1 MYLYHQA
8 YWQDGYN
15 LEEPDNLQAI
25 LNKTSLSE
33 LNAQKM
39 ALDSL
44 NSQQLKAN
52 TEEAA
57 SRGAFGV
64 PR

>member
-1 MYLYHQA
+1 MSV
-8 YWQDGYN
+8 
-15 LEEPDNLQAI
+15 LQEVTDEHV
-25 LNKTSLSE
+25 KGMDVS
-33 LNAQKM
+33 KM
-39 ALDSL
+39 AFDSV
-44 NSQQLKAN
+44 NSQRLKLS